1 MPEHIVLHKHLESHR
16 ALPGTAGPAET
27 RSTVLQALH
36 AWHML
41 CFHKLVAL
49 RLSAASTR
57 PALVVDCGVFRKHPC
72 LQTRCIAEVL
82 QTLPWGFELT
92 PRIRWDPLG
101 VQGRTPEFYSNVF
114 DL

>member
-1 MPEHIVLHKHLESHR
+1 MQSQGACTGRDGHGSAGTSTPPHKKCAH
-16 ALPGTAGPAET
+16 GN
-27 RSTVLQALH
+27 
-36 AWHML
+36 AWHAL

-49 RLSAASTR
+49 RRSAALTR